1 MIDLNGKTVLVT
13 GGRGFIG
20 SNFVEYIIDNYNNV
34 SIINVD
40 KLGIGSREIYPDEDS
55 YNYEFLDINDCK
67 YQFINVDLINKGEL
81 DYITNKYK
89 FDYIFHFAAESHV
102 DRSINN
108 PTHFITNN
116 AIGTANLM
124 QSILENQKHNPR
136 IINISTDEVYGHLN
150 LSDEPFTEESILNPR
165 SPYAASKAASDLI
178 SLSYHHT
185 FGLDVMVTRCCN
197 NYGENQYDEKFIPTI
212 LRKLVNKEKI
222 PVYGEGSN
230 IREWIY
236 VKDHNKYVLEVA
248 DRGVSGGI
256 YNIGTGVELTNLQLI
271 QKVID
276 KFDDCGTLKLSDAI
290 EFVQDRKGHDFRYA
304 IESKSFQFSTP
315 LEDFDDALT
324 RTVNFYKRKYGNLQ
338 STDEL

>member
-40 KLGIGSREIYPDEDS
+40 KLGIGSREIYPDEDTIPI
-55 YNYEFLDINDCK
+55 EFIDIDNCK
-67 YQFINVDLINKGEL
+67 YQFNKIDLIDKEEI

>member
-1 MIDLNGKTVLVT
+1 MIDLNGKTLLVT

-20 SNFVEYIIDNYNNV
+20 SNFIEYIIENYNNV
-34 SIINVD
+34 TIINID
-40 KLGIGSREIYPDEDS
+40 KLGIGSREIYPDEDTIPI
-55 YNYEFLDINDCK
+55 EFIDINNCK
-67 YQFINVDLINKGEL
+67 YQFNKIDLIDKKEI

-178 SLSYHHT
+178 SLSYYHT

-197 NYGENQYDEKFIPTI
+197 NYGENQNDEKFIPTI

-276 KFDDCGTLKLSDAI
+276 KFDDYGTLKLSDAI

-304 IESKSFQFSTP
+304 IESKSFQFYTP

>member
-1 MIDLNGKTVLVT
+1 MIDLNGKTLLVT

-40 KLGIGSREIYPDEDS
+40 KLGIGSREIYPDEDTIPI
-55 YNYEFLDINDCK
+55 EFIDIDNCK

>member
-1 MIDLNGKTVLVT
+1 MIDLNGKTLLVT

-40 KLGIGSREIYPDEDS
+40 KLGIGSREIYPDEDTIPI
-55 YNYEFLDINDCK
+55 EFIDIDNCK
-67 YQFINVDLINKGEL
+67 YQFNKIDLIDKEEI

>member
-1 MIDLNGKTVLVT
+1 MIDLNEKTLLIT

-20 SNFVEYIIDNYNNV
+20 SNFIEYIIDNYNNV
-34 SIINVD
+34 KIINID
-40 KLGIGSREIYPDEDS
+40 KLGIGSREIHPHEDTEPA
-55 YNYEFLDINDCK
+55 EFIDINNCK
-67 YQFINVDLINKGEL
+67 YQFNKIDLIDKEEI

-324 RTVNFYKRKYGNLQ
+324 RTVNFYKQKYGNLQ
-338 STDEL
+338 SIDEL

>member
-1 MIDLNGKTVLVT
+1 MIDLNGKTLLVT

-20 SNFVEYIIDNYNNV
+20 SNFIEYIIEHYNNV
-34 SIINVD
+34 TIINVD
-40 KLGIGSREIYPDEDS
+40 KLGTGSREIYPDENS
-55 YNYEFLDINDCK
+55 YNYEFLDINNCK
-67 YQFINVDLINKGEL
+67 YQFIKIDLVDKKEL

-108 PTHFITNN
+108 PTYFITNN
-116 AIGTANLM
+116 ATGTANLM

-150 LSDEPFTEESILNPR
+150 LSDKPFTEESILNPR

-178 SLSYHHT
+178 SLSYYHT

-236 VKDHNKYVLEVA
+236 VKDHNKCVLEVA

-276 KFDDCGTLKLSDAI
+276 KFDGCGTLKLSDAI
-290 EFVQDRKGHDFRYA
+290 EFVEDRKGHDFRYA
-304 IESKSFQFSTP
+304 IESKSFEFFIEF
-315 LEDFDDALT
+315 EDFDAALM
-324 RTVNFYKRKYGNLQ
+324 RTVNFYKQKYGNLQ
-338 STDEL
+338 SINKF